1 MTAVTPAPS
10 PALGLPGRVV
20 LVLLVLLGVVLGR
33 GDPFTFFF
41 FLSYASVGALL
52 AVRRPRNVI
61 GWLLVG
67 IGCGFAAT
75 TVPVSFDPAA
85 LLAGAAPLA
94 DFLAVWL
101 GSWAGYATFTAFF
114 ALTLIF
120 PSGQLPAGRWRRSVI
135 AMLATCTLL
144 TVLAATGP
152 TTTFSMGENAESIR
166 IPNRFAVLPSIPL
179 WELVSSD
186 LLILPIV
193 LLMAIGAA
201 SMVVRYR
208 RSTGILRLQLRWL
221 VAAVA
226 FVVVAIPIGLVLSSL
241 GSTELATVA
250 WVPAIVAY
258 PTVPVAIYVAVTRHG
273 LYDLDRIISRT
284 LAWVV
289 LTAMLAAVFGG
300 AVIALQSVLAPVT
313 ANNTLAV
320 AASTLL
326 AAALFQPLRRRVQ
339 GLVDRRFNRARVDA
353 QRSVDALGAHLRG
366 EVALEAV
373 HARLLGT
380 VEAAVQ
386 PAAAGVWIRAEHRP

>member
-1 MTAVTPAPS
+1 
-10 PALGLPGRVV
+10 V
-20 LVLLVLLGVVLGR
+20 LVLLVLVGVALGR

-52 AVRRPRNVI
+52 AVRRPRNAI

-85 LLAGAAPLA
+85 LLAGTAPLT
-94 DFLAVWL
+94 DFISVWL
-101 GSWAGYATFTAFF
+101 GSWAGYATFSAFF
-114 ALTLIF
+114 ALTIIF
-120 PSGQLPAGRWRRSVI
+120 PSGQLPAGRWRTPVV
-135 AMLATCTLL
+135 ALLASCALL
-144 TVLAATGP
+144 TGIAAAGP
-152 TTTFSMGENAESIR
+152 TTTFSMGENAETIVLV
-166 IPNRFAVLPSIPL
+166 NRFALLPWLPV

-193 LLMAIGAA
+193 ALMAIGAG

-226 FVVVAIPIGLVLSSL
+226 FVVVAIPVGLVVSSL
-241 GSTELATVA
+241 GNAQLAALA

-289 LTAMLAAVFGG
+289 LTVLLAVVFGG
-300 AVIALQSVLAPVT
+300 AVIALQAVLAPVT

-339 GLVDRRFNRARVDA
+339 RAVDRRFNRARVDA
-353 QRSVDALGAHLRG
+353 QRTVDALGAHLRD
-366 EVALEAV
+366 EVELATL
-373 HARLLGT
+373 HGRLLAAAD
-380 VEAAVQ
+380 AAVQ
-386 PAAAGVWIRAEHRP
+386 PAGAGLWIRGREALR